1 MVSGLFSTARELP
14 RLREI
19 SSVFVRHGLGDLVR
33 RAGIATLLEHAG
45 QVLQWREANEIA
57 PLEPQQRARLAF
69 EQLGPTF
76 VKLGQ
81 MLSTRED
88 LLPPAWTTELA
99 QLHSHVAPVPF
110 DDLLPQIEQALG
122 RSPFEVF
129 GNLER
134 EPYAAGSIAQVHRAK
149 LASGTPV
156 ILKIRRPGIE
166 AKIDA
171 DLRILEH
178 LAHLVEHEIPEVRRY
193 RPVEIVGQLRG
204 SLEREL
210 DLAVEARN
218 TERFARN
225 FADDLDILVPR
236 VYWEW
241 TSSAMNVQEHI
252 EGIRGND
259 LVAIDNAGLDRK
271 ALAARG
277 ADAVLKMILVDG
289 FFHADPHP
297 GNVMY
302 LPGNRIALIDFG
314 MVGRLSPVRRRQ
326 IVDLLAGLARHDEET
341 MLEVLLDWRGDDF
354 IDEARLA
361 TDLGE
366 FAFDYA
372 DMQLKDL
379 KIGVLLRR
387 VAAIL
392 RQHSI
397 VLPVDLTLMFKA
409 LISLEGL
416 GRQYD
421 PEFRLI
427 ERAKPFLDSAM
438 RERYQPAEA
447 ARRAQETL
455 SDFFGLVTS
464 MPRDL
469 ARLVKDARHGRM
481 RVDLDLKRLD
491 SFGHR
496 LHSAMNRA
504 TIGIMT
510 ASLVV
515 GSSIVMTIAEGP
527 TSVRRFI
534 AHLLRVGWLPG
545 RFREQPLDHLFDLA
559 LQSALRE
566 AWRPPARRATGTM
579 TSSSP
584 PLCVVGCEALVG
596 FVLRRE
602 RRASPETSPKPRIG
616 RRLRGSPAATRRR
629 PRAPCRA
636 SQAIGEL
643 LAIGTVVIKKFDER
657 DIAIRIFLQRGYR
670 GRE

>member
-1 MVSGLFSTARELP
+1 MVSGVFRRELP

-19 SSVFVRHGLGDLVR
+19 SVVFVRHGLGDLVR
-33 RAGIATLLEHAG
+33 RAGISRLLEQAG
-45 QVLQWREANEIA
+45 HVLHLGEAPEIA
-57 PLEPQQRARLAF
+57 HLEAQQRVRLAF

-88 LLPPAWTTELA
+88 LLPPASTTELA
-99 QLHSHVAPVPF
+99 RLHSDVAPVPF
-110 DDLLPQIEQALG
+110 DDLLPQVRQALG

-129 GNLER
+129 GHVER
-134 EPYAAGSIAQVHRAK
+134 EPYAAASIAQIHRAK

-156 ILKIRRPGIE
+156 VLKIRRPGIE

-171 DLRILEH
+171 DLRILDH
-178 LAHLVEHEIPEVRRY
+178 LAHLIEREMPDVRRY
-193 RPVEIVGQLRG
+193 RPVQVVGQLRS

-218 TERFARN
+218 AERFARS
-225 FADDLDILVPR
+225 FADDPDIYVPR

-241 TSSAMNVQEHI
+241 TSSTMNVQEHI

-259 LVAIDNAGLDRK
+259 LAAIDNAGLDRK

-277 ADAVLKMILVDG
+277 VDAVLKMILVDG

-314 MVGRLSPVRRRQ
+314 MVGRLSPARRRQ
-326 IVDLLAGLARHDEET
+326 IIDLLAGLAGHDEEA

-354 IDEARLA
+354 VDEARLA
-361 TDLGE
+361 ADLGE

-379 KIGVLLRR
+379 KIGMLLHR
-387 VAAIL
+387 VSAIL
-392 RQHSI
+392 REHSI
-397 VLPVDLTLMFKA
+397 VLPTDLTLLFKA
-409 LISLEGL
+409 LITLEGL
-416 GRQYD
+416 GHQYD
-421 PEFRLI
+421 PELRLI
-427 ERAKPFLDSAM
+427 ERVKPFIDRAM
-438 RERYQPAEA
+438 RERLQPVET
-447 ARRAQETL
+447 ARRAQQTL
-455 SDFFGLVTS
+455 SELFGVVTS

-491 SFGHR
+491 RFGDR
-496 LHSAMNRA
+496 LHSAMDRA

-515 GSSIVMTIAEGP
+515 GSSIVMTIGEGP
-527 TSVRRFI
+527 RVFGVS
-534 AHLLRVGWLPG
+534 LLTYCG
-545 RFREQPLDHLFDLA
+545 
-559 LQSALRE
+559 
-566 AWRPPARRATGTM
+566 
-579 TSSSP
+579 
-584 PLCVVGCEALVG
+584 LVG
-596 FVLRRE
+596 YLVAFVNSLWIILSIWR
-602 RRASPETSPKPRIG
+602 S
-616 RRLRGSPAATRRR
+616 RRR
-629 PRAPCRA
+629 
-636 SQAIGEL
+636 
-643 LAIGTVVIKKFDER
+643 
-657 DIAIRIFLQRGYR
+657 
-670 GRE
+670 

>member
-1 MVSGLFSTARELP
+1 MVSGFFTATRELP

-45 QVLQWREANEIA
+45 QVLPWSEASEIA
-57 PLEPQQRARLAF
+57 HLGPPQRARLAF

-88 LLPPAWTTELA
+88 LLPPTWTTELTR
-99 QLHSHVAPVPF
+99 LHSHVAPVPF
-110 DDLLPQIEQALG
+110 DDLLPQVEQALG

-129 GNLER
+129 GDLER
-134 EPYAAGSIAQVHRAK
+134 EPYAAGSIAQIHRAK
-149 LASGTPV
+149 LASGAPV
-156 ILKIRRPGIE
+156 ILKIRRPGIA

-178 LAHLVEHEIPEVRRY
+178 LAHLVEHEIPDVRRY
-193 RPVEIVGQLRG
+193 RPVQVVRQLRR

-218 TERFARN
+218 TERFALN
-225 FADDLDILVPR
+225 FAGDLDILVPR

-241 TSSAMNVQEHI
+241 TSSAMNVQERL

-259 LVAIDNAGLDRK
+259 LAAIDNAGLDRK
-271 ALAARG
+271 VLAARG

-289 FFHADPHP
+289 FFHADPHS

-302 LPGNRIALIDFG
+302 LPGNRIAMIDFG
-314 MVGRLSPVRRRQ
+314 MVGRLSRVRRRQ
-326 IVDLLAGLARHDEET
+326 IVDLLTGLARHDEET

-354 IDEARLA
+354 VDEARLA
-361 TDLGE
+361 ADLSD

-372 DMQLKDL
+372 DVQLKDL
-379 KIGVLLRR
+379 KIGLLLGR
-387 VAAIL
+387 VSAIL
-392 RQHSI
+392 REHSI
-397 VLPVDLTLMFKA
+397 VLPVDLTLLFKA

-427 ERAKPFLDSAM
+427 ERVQPFVDRAV
-438 RERYQPAEA
+438 RERYEPVEV

-455 SDFFGLVTS
+455 SEFFGLVTS
-464 MPRDL
+464 VPRDL

-481 RVDLDLKRLD
+481 RIDLDLKRLD
-491 SFGHR
+491 SFSHR
-496 LHSAMNRA
+496 LHGAINRA

-515 GSSIVMTIAEGP
+515 GSSIVMTVAQGPALFGVPLLTLFGLLGYLIAFAN
-527 TSVRRFI
+527 SLWIILSIWRSSRR
-534 AHLLRVGWLPG
+534 
-545 RFREQPLDHLFDLA
+545 
-559 LQSALRE
+559 
-566 AWRPPARRATGTM
+566 
-579 TSSSP
+579 
-584 PLCVVGCEALVG
+584 
-596 FVLRRE
+596 
-602 RRASPETSPKPRIG
+602 
-616 RRLRGSPAATRRR
+616 
-629 PRAPCRA
+629 
-636 SQAIGEL
+636 
-643 LAIGTVVIKKFDER
+643 
-657 DIAIRIFLQRGYR
+657 
-670 GRE
+670 

>member
-1 MVSGLFSTARELP
+1 MISGLFSRTRELP

-33 RAGIATLLEHAG
+33 RAGLATLLEHAG
-45 QVLQWREANEIA
+45 HVLQWGEASEIA
-57 PLEPQQRARLAF
+57 HLEPQQRARLAF

-88 LLPPAWTTELA
+88 LLPPSWTTELA
-99 QLHSHVAPVPF
+99 QLHSHVPPVPF

-171 DLRILEH
+171 DLRIIEH
-178 LAHLVEHEIPEVRRY
+178 VAHLVEHEIPEVRRY
-193 RPVEIVGQLRG
+193 QPAQIVGQLRR

-218 TERFARN
+218 TECFARN

-366 FAFDYA
+366 FALDYA

-392 RQHSI
+392 REHSI

-409 LISLEGL
+409 LISLEAL

-447 ARRAQETL
+447 ARRTEQTL

-481 RVDLDLKRLD
+481 RIDLDLKRLD

-496 LHSAMNRA
+496 LHSAINRA

-515 GSSIVMTIAEGP
+515 GSSIVMTVAEGP
-527 TSVRRFI
+527 TLFGVPLLTFFGLLGYVI
-534 AHLLRVGWLPG
+534 AFVNSLWIIL
-545 RFREQPLDHLFDLA
+545 
-559 LQSALRE
+559 SI
-566 AWRPPARRATGTM
+566 WR
-579 TSSSP
+579 S
-584 PLCVVGCEALVG
+584 
-596 FVLRRE
+596 
-602 RRASPETSPKPRIG
+602 G
-616 RRLRGSPAATRRR
+616 RR
-629 PRAPCRA
+629 
-636 SQAIGEL
+636 
-643 LAIGTVVIKKFDER
+643 
-657 DIAIRIFLQRGYR
+657 
-670 GRE
+670 

>member
-1 MVSGLFSTARELP
+1 MISGLFSRTRELP

-19 SSVFVRHGLGDLVR
+19 GSVFVRHGLGDLVR
-33 RAGIATLLEHAG
+33 RAGLATLLEHAG
-45 QVLQWREANEIA
+45 HVLQWGEASEIA
-57 PLEPQQRARLAF
+57 HLEPQQRARLAF

-88 LLPPAWTTELA
+88 LLPPSWTTELA
-99 QLHSHVAPVPF
+99 QLHSHVPPVPF
-110 DDLLPQIEQALG
+110 DDLLPQIEQTLG

-171 DLRILEH
+171 DLRIIEH
-178 LAHLVEHEIPEVRRY
+178 VAHLVEHEIPEIRRY
-193 RPVEIVGQLRG
+193 QPAQVVGQLRR

-366 FAFDYA
+366 FALDYA

-392 RQHSI
+392 REHSI

-409 LISLEGL
+409 LISLEAL

-447 ARRAQETL
+447 ARRTEETL

-515 GSSIVMTIAEGP
+515 GSSIVMTVAEGP
-527 TSVRRFI
+527 TLFGVPLLTFFGLLGYLI
-534 AHLLRVGWLPG
+534 AFVNSLWIIL
-545 RFREQPLDHLFDLA
+545 
-559 LQSALRE
+559 SI
-566 AWRPPARRATGTM
+566 WR
-579 TSSSP
+579 S
-584 PLCVVGCEALVG
+584 
-596 FVLRRE
+596 
-602 RRASPETSPKPRIG
+602 G
-616 RRLRGSPAATRRR
+616 RR
-629 PRAPCRA
+629 
-636 SQAIGEL
+636 
-643 LAIGTVVIKKFDER
+643 
-657 DIAIRIFLQRGYR
+657 
-670 GRE
+670 

>member
-1 MVSGLFSTARELP
+1 MISGLFSTTRELP

-45 QVLQWREANEIA
+45 HVLQWGEASEIA
-57 PLEPQQRARLAF
+57 HLEPQQRARLAF

-88 LLPPAWTTELA
+88 LLPPAWTTEFA

-110 DDLLPQIEQALG
+110 DDLLPQVEQALG

-129 GNLER
+129 SDLER
-134 EPYAAGSIAQVHRAK
+134 EPYAAASIAQVHRAK

-171 DLRILEH
+171 DLRILER
-178 LAHLVEHEIPEVRRY
+178 LASLAEREIPEVRRY
-193 RPVEIVGQLRG
+193 RPVQVVGQLRG

-271 ALAARG
+271 VLAARG

-302 LPGNRIALIDFG
+302 LRGNRIALIDFG

-326 IVDLLAGLARHDEET
+326 IVDLLAGLARHDEEA

-354 IDEARLA
+354 VDEARLA
-361 TDLGE
+361 NDLGE
-366 FAFDYA
+366 FVFDYA

-379 KIGVLLRR
+379 KIGVLLRK
-387 VAAIL
+387 VSAIL
-392 RQHSI
+392 RENSI

-427 ERAKPFLDSAM
+427 ERAKPFLDSAI

-496 LHSAMNRA
+496 LHSAINRA

-515 GSSIVMTIAEGP
+515 GSSIVMTVAEGP
-527 TSVRRFI
+527 TLFGVPMLTFFGLLGYLI
-534 AHLLRVGWLPG
+534 AFVNSLWIIL
-545 RFREQPLDHLFDLA
+545 
-559 LQSALRE
+559 SI
-566 AWRPPARRATGTM
+566 WR
-579 TSSSP
+579 S
-584 PLCVVGCEALVG
+584 
-596 FVLRRE
+596 
-602 RRASPETSPKPRIG
+602 G
-616 RRLRGSPAATRRR
+616 RR
-629 PRAPCRA
+629 
-636 SQAIGEL
+636 
-643 LAIGTVVIKKFDER
+643 
-657 DIAIRIFLQRGYR
+657 
-670 GRE
+670 

>member
-1 MVSGLFSTARELP
+1 MVSGLLSTARELP

-19 SSVFVRHGLGDLVR
+19 SMVFVRHGLGDLVR

-45 QVLQWREANEIA
+45 HVLHWGEATEIA
-57 PLEPQQRARLAF
+57 HLEVQQRARLAF

-81 MLSTRED
+81 MLSTRDD

-99 QLHSHVAPVPF
+99 RLHSDVAPVPF

-129 GNLER
+129 AHVER
-134 EPYAAGSIAQVHRAK
+134 EPYAAASIAQIHRAK

-156 ILKIRRPGIE
+156 VLKIRRPGIE

-171 DLRILEH
+171 DLRLLDR
-178 LAHLVEHEIPEVRRY
+178 LAHLIEREMPEVRRY
-193 RPVEIVGQLRG
+193 QPVQVVGQLRG

-225 FADDLDILVPR
+225 FADDLDILVPH
-236 VYWEW
+236 VYLEW
-241 TSSAMNVQEHI
+241 TSSTMIVQEHI

-259 LVAIDNAGLDRK
+259 LAAIDTAGLDRK
-271 ALAARG
+271 VLAARG
-277 ADAVLKMILVDG
+277 VDAVLKMILVDG
-289 FFHADPHP
+289 VFHADPHP

-302 LPGNRIALIDFG
+302 LPDNRIALIDFG
-314 MVGRLSPVRRRQ
+314 MVGRLSPARRRQ
-326 IVDLLAGLARHDEET
+326 IIDLLAGLAGHDEEA

-354 IDEARLA
+354 VDEARLA

-379 KIGVLLRR
+379 KIGVLLHR
-387 VAAIL
+387 VSAIL
-392 RQHSI
+392 REHSI
-397 VLPVDLTLMFKA
+397 VLPSDLTLLFKA
-409 LISLEGL
+409 LITLEGL
-416 GRQYD
+416 GHQYD

-427 ERAKPFLDSAM
+427 ERVKPFIDRAM
-438 RERYQPAEA
+438 SERYQPVET
-447 ARRAQETL
+447 ARRAQQTL
-455 SDFFGLVTS
+455 SDLFGLVTS

-491 SFGHR
+491 RFGDR
-496 LHSAMNRA
+496 LHSAMDRA
-504 TIGIMT
+504 TMGIMT

-527 TSVRRFI
+527 RLFGVS
-534 AHLLRVGWLPG
+534 LLTYCG
-545 RFREQPLDHLFDLA
+545 
-559 LQSALRE
+559 
-566 AWRPPARRATGTM
+566 
-579 TSSSP
+579 
-584 PLCVVGCEALVG
+584 LVG
-596 FVLRRE
+596 YLVAFVNSLWIIFSIWRSSRR
-602 RRASPETSPKPRIG
+602 
-616 RRLRGSPAATRRR
+616 
-629 PRAPCRA
+629 
-636 SQAIGEL
+636 
-643 LAIGTVVIKKFDER
+643 
-657 DIAIRIFLQRGYR
+657 
-670 GRE
+670 

>member
-1 MVSGLFSTARELP
+1 MVSGLLSTARELP

-19 SSVFVRHGLGDLVR
+19 SSVLVRHGLGDLVR
-33 RAGIATLLEHAG
+33 RTGIATLLERAG
-45 QVLQWREANEIA
+45 QVLQWGEASEVA
-57 PLEPQQRARLAF
+57 HLEPQQRAKLAF
-69 EQLGPTF
+69 EHLGPTF

-99 QLHSHVAPVPF
+99 RLHSDVAPVPF
-110 DDLLPQIEQALG
+110 DDLLPQVEQALG

-134 EPYAAGSIAQVHRAK
+134 EPYAAASIAQVHRAT

-166 AKIDA
+166 AKVDA

-193 RPVEIVGQLRG
+193 QPVQVVGQLRA

-259 LVAIDNAGLDRK
+259 LAAIDKAGLDRK
-271 ALAARG
+271 VLAARG

-297 GNVMY
+297 GNVIY

-314 MVGRLSPVRRRQ
+314 MVGRLSPERRRQ
-326 IVDLLAGLARHDEET
+326 IVDLLAGIARHDEET
-341 MLEVLLDWRGDDF
+341 MLEVLLDWRGDDVV
-354 IDEARLA
+354 DEARLA
-361 TDLGE
+361 TDLGDL
-366 FAFDYA
+366 AFDYV
-372 DMQLKDL
+372 DLQLKDL

-387 VAAIL
+387 VSAIL
-392 RQHSI
+392 RKHSI
-397 VLPVDLTLMFKA
+397 VLPVNLTLLFKA

-427 ERAKPFLDSAM
+427 ERVKPFLDRAM
-438 RERYQPAEA
+438 RDRYQPAEV
-447 ARRAQETL
+447 ARRAQVTL

-491 SFGHR
+491 SFGDR
-496 LHSAMNRA
+496 LHSAINRA
-504 TIGIMT
+504 TIGVMT
-510 ASLVV
+510 ASLVI
-515 GSSIVMTIAEGP
+515 GSSIVMTVAEGP
-527 TSVRRFI
+527 TLFGVPLLTFFGLFGYLI
-534 AHLLRVGWLPG
+534 AFVNSLWIILSIWRSG
-545 RFREQPLDHLFDLA
+545 RQ
-559 LQSALRE
+559 
-566 AWRPPARRATGTM
+566 
-579 TSSSP
+579 
-584 PLCVVGCEALVG
+584 
-596 FVLRRE
+596 
-602 RRASPETSPKPRIG
+602 
-616 RRLRGSPAATRRR
+616 
-629 PRAPCRA
+629 
-636 SQAIGEL
+636 
-643 LAIGTVVIKKFDER
+643 
-657 DIAIRIFLQRGYR
+657 
-670 GRE
+670 

>member
-1 MVSGLFSTARELP
+1 MVSGLFSTTRELP

-33 RAGIATLLEHAG
+33 RAGIATLLEQAG
-45 QVLQWREANEIA
+45 HVLQRGEASEIA
-57 PLEPQQRARLAF
+57 HLEPQQRARLAF

-88 LLPPAWTTELA
+88 LLPPTWTTELA

-110 DDLLPQIEQALG
+110 DDLLPQVEQALG

-129 GNLER
+129 SNLER
-134 EPYAAGSIAQVHRAK
+134 EPYAAASIAQVHRAK

-156 ILKIRRPGIE
+156 ILKICRPGIE

-178 LAHLVEHEIPEVRRY
+178 LAHLVEREIPEVRRY
-193 RPVEIVGQLRG
+193 RPVQVVGQLRG

-252 EGIRGND
+252 EGIRGID
-259 LVAIDNAGLDRK
+259 LAAIDNAGLDRK

-354 IDEARLA
+354 VDEARLA

-366 FAFDYA
+366 FAFNYA

-387 VAAIL
+387 VSAIL
-392 RQHSI
+392 REHSI

-416 GRQYD
+416 GRHYD

-455 SDFFGLVTS
+455 SNFFGLVTS

-491 SFGHR
+491 SFGHH
-496 LHSAMNRA
+496 LHSAINRA

-515 GSSIVMTIAEGP
+515 GSSIVMTVAEGP
-527 TSVRRFI
+527 TLFGVPLLTFFGLLGYLI
-534 AHLLRVGWLPG
+534 AFVNSLWIIL
-545 RFREQPLDHLFDLA
+545 
-559 LQSALRE
+559 SI
-566 AWRPPARRATGTM
+566 WR
-579 TSSSP
+579 S
-584 PLCVVGCEALVG
+584 
-596 FVLRRE
+596 
-602 RRASPETSPKPRIG
+602 G
-616 RRLRGSPAATRRR
+616 RR
-629 PRAPCRA
+629 
-636 SQAIGEL
+636 
-643 LAIGTVVIKKFDER
+643 
-657 DIAIRIFLQRGYR
+657 
-670 GRE
+670 

>member
-1 MVSGLFSTARELP
+1 MASGLFSAARELP

-33 RAGIATLLEHAG
+33 RAGVATLLEHAG
-45 QVLQWREANEIA
+45 HVLQWGEASEIA
-57 PLEPQQRARLAF
+57 HLEPQQRARLAF

-88 LLPPAWTTELA
+88 LLPPSWTTELA
-99 QLHSHVAPVPF
+99 RLHSHVAPVPF
-110 DDLLPQIEQALG
+110 DDLLPQVEQALG

-134 EPYAAGSIAQVHRAK
+134 EPYAAASIAQVHRAQ

-178 LAHLVEHEIPEVRRY
+178 LAHLVEREIPEVRRY
-193 RPVEIVGQLRG
+193 QPVQVVGQLRG

-218 TERFARN
+218 TERFSRN

-236 VYWEW
+236 IYWEW
-241 TSSAMNVQEHI
+241 TSSTMNVQEHI

-259 LVAIDNAGLDRK
+259 LAAIDKAGLDRK

-277 ADAVLKMILVDG
+277 ADTVLKMILVDG

-354 IDEARLA
+354 VDEARLA

-387 VAAIL
+387 VSAIL
-392 RQHSI
+392 REHSI
-397 VLPVDLTLMFKA
+397 VLPVDLTLLFKA

-416 GRQYD
+416 GHQYD

-427 ERAKPFLDSAM
+427 ERVKPFLDRAM

-455 SDFFGLVTS
+455 SDLFGLVTS

-496 LHSAMNRA
+496 LHSAINRA

-515 GSSIVMTIAEGP
+515 GSSIVMTVAEGP
-527 TSVRRFI
+527 TLFGVPLLTFFGLLGYLI
-534 AHLLRVGWLPG
+534 AFVNSLWIIL
-545 RFREQPLDHLFDLA
+545 
-559 LQSALRE
+559 SI
-566 AWRPPARRATGTM
+566 WR
-579 TSSSP
+579 S
-584 PLCVVGCEALVG
+584 
-596 FVLRRE
+596 
-602 RRASPETSPKPRIG
+602 G
-616 RRLRGSPAATRRR
+616 RR
-629 PRAPCRA
+629 
-636 SQAIGEL
+636 
-643 LAIGTVVIKKFDER
+643 
-657 DIAIRIFLQRGYR
+657 
-670 GRE
+670 

>member
-1 MVSGLFSTARELP
+1 
-14 RLREI
+14 
-19 SSVFVRHGLGDLVR
+19 
-33 RAGIATLLEHAG
+33 
-45 QVLQWREANEIA
+45 
-57 PLEPQQRARLAF
+57 
-69 EQLGPTF
+69 
-76 VKLGQ
+76 

-88 LLPPAWTTELA
+88 LLPPTWTTELA
-99 QLHSHVAPVPF
+99 RLHSHVAPVPF
-110 DDLLPQIEQALG
+110 DDLLPQVEQALG

-129 GNLER
+129 SNLER
-134 EPYAAGSIAQVHRAK
+134 EPYAAASIAQVHRAK

-178 LAHLVEHEIPEVRRY
+178 LAHLVEREIPEVRRY
-193 RPVEIVGQLRG
+193 RPVQVVGQLRG

-259 LVAIDNAGLDRK
+259 LAAIDNAGLDRK

-354 IDEARLA
+354 VDEARLA

-387 VAAIL
+387 VSAIL
-392 RQHSI
+392 REHSI

-496 LHSAMNRA
+496 LHSAINRA

-515 GSSIVMTIAEGP
+515 GSSIVMTVAEGP
-527 TSVRRFI
+527 TLFGVPLLTFFGLLGYLI
-534 AHLLRVGWLPG
+534 AFVNSLWIIL
-545 RFREQPLDHLFDLA
+545 
-559 LQSALRE
+559 SI
-566 AWRPPARRATGTM
+566 WR
-579 TSSSP
+579 S
-584 PLCVVGCEALVG
+584 
-596 FVLRRE
+596 
-602 RRASPETSPKPRIG
+602 G
-616 RRLRGSPAATRRR
+616 RR
-629 PRAPCRA
+629 
-636 SQAIGEL
+636 
-643 LAIGTVVIKKFDER
+643 
-657 DIAIRIFLQRGYR
+657 
-670 GRE
+670 

>member
-19 SSVFVRHGLGDLVR
+19 SSVLVRHGLGDLVR
-33 RAGIATLLEHAG
+33 RTGIATLLERAG
-45 QVLQWREANEIA
+45 QVLQWGEASEVA
-57 PLEPQQRARLAF
+57 HLEPQQRAKLAF
-69 EQLGPTF
+69 EHLGPTF

-99 QLHSHVAPVPF
+99 RLHSHVAPVPF
-110 DDLLPQIEQALG
+110 DDLLPQVEQALG

-134 EPYAAGSIAQVHRAK
+134 EPYAAASIAQVHRAT

-171 DLRILEH
+171 DLRILDH

-193 RPVEIVGQLRG
+193 RPVQVVGQLRG
-204 SLEREL
+204 SLVREL

-259 LVAIDNAGLDRK
+259 LAAIDKAGLDRK
-271 ALAARG
+271 VLAARG

-341 MLEVLLDWRGDDF
+341 MLEVLLDWRGDDVV
-354 IDEARLA
+354 DEARLA
-361 TDLGE
+361 TDLGDL
-366 FAFDYA
+366 AFDYV
-372 DMQLKDL
+372 DLQLKDL

-387 VAAIL
+387 VSAIL
-392 RQHSI
+392 REYSI
-397 VLPVDLTLMFKA
+397 VLPVNLTLLFKA

-427 ERAKPFLDSAM
+427 ERVKPFLDRAM

-447 ARRAQETL
+447 ARRAQVAL

-491 SFGHR
+491 SFGYR
-496 LHSAMNRA
+496 LHSAINRA
-504 TIGIMT
+504 TIGVMT
-510 ASLVV
+510 ASLVI
-515 GSSIVMTIAEGP
+515 GSSIVMTVAEGP
-527 TSVRRFI
+527 TVFGVPLLTFFGLFGYLI
-534 AHLLRVGWLPG
+534 AFVNSLWIILSIWRSG
-545 RFREQPLDHLFDLA
+545 RQ
-559 LQSALRE
+559 
-566 AWRPPARRATGTM
+566 
-579 TSSSP
+579 
-584 PLCVVGCEALVG
+584 
-596 FVLRRE
+596 
-602 RRASPETSPKPRIG
+602 
-616 RRLRGSPAATRRR
+616 
-629 PRAPCRA
+629 
-636 SQAIGEL
+636 
-643 LAIGTVVIKKFDER
+643 
-657 DIAIRIFLQRGYR
+657 
-670 GRE
+670 

>member
-1 MVSGLFSTARELP
+1 MVSGLFSRARELP

-45 QVLQWREANEIA
+45 HVLQWGEASEIA

-69 EQLGPTF
+69 EELGPTF

-81 MLSTRED
+81 LLSTRED
-88 LLPPAWTTELA
+88 LLPPTWTTELA
-99 QLHSHVAPVPF
+99 QLHSHVPPVPF

-171 DLRILEH
+171 DLRIIEH
-178 LAHLVEHEIPEVRRY
+178 VAHLVEHEIPEVRRY
-193 RPVEIVGQLRG
+193 RPVQIVGQLRG

-259 LVAIDNAGLDRK
+259 LAAIDNAGLDRK

-354 IDEARLA
+354 VDEARLA

-387 VAAIL
+387 VSAIL
-392 RQHSI
+392 REHSI

-416 GRQYD
+416 GRHYD

-469 ARLVKDARHGRM
+469 ARLVKDARHGRL

-496 LHSAMNRA
+496 LHSAINRA

-515 GSSIVMTIAEGP
+515 GSSIVMTVAEGP
-527 TSVRRFI
+527 TLFGVPLLTFFGLLGYLI
-534 AHLLRVGWLPG
+534 AFVNSLWIIL
-545 RFREQPLDHLFDLA
+545 
-559 LQSALRE
+559 SI
-566 AWRPPARRATGTM
+566 WR
-579 TSSSP
+579 S
-584 PLCVVGCEALVG
+584 
-596 FVLRRE
+596 
-602 RRASPETSPKPRIG
+602 G
-616 RRLRGSPAATRRR
+616 RR
-629 PRAPCRA
+629 
-636 SQAIGEL
+636 
-643 LAIGTVVIKKFDER
+643 
-657 DIAIRIFLQRGYR
+657 
-670 GRE
+670 

>member
-1 MVSGLFSTARELP
+1 MASGLFSTGRELR

-19 SSVFVRHGLGDLVR
+19 SSVFARHGLGDLMR
-33 RAGIATLLEHAG
+33 RAGIATLIEQAG
-45 QVLQWREANEIA
+45 LVLQWGEASEIA
-57 PLEPQQRARLAF
+57 HLEPQQRVRLAF

-88 LLPPAWTTELA
+88 LLPPTWSTELA
-99 QLHSHVAPVPF
+99 RLHSHVAPVPF
-110 DDLLPQIEQALG
+110 DDLLPQVEQALG

-156 ILKIRRPGIE
+156 ILKIRRPGIA

-178 LAHLVEHEIPEVRRY
+178 LADLVEQEIPEMRRY
-193 RPVEIVGQLRG
+193 RPVQVVGQLRG

-210 DLAVEARN
+210 DLAAEARN

-252 EGIRGND
+252 EGIRGSD

-271 ALAARG
+271 ALAARA

-314 MVGRLSPVRRRQ
+314 MVGRLSPLRRRQ
-326 IVDLLAGLARHDEET
+326 IVDLLAGFARHDEET
-341 MLEVLLDWRGDDF
+341 MLEVVLDWRGDDF
-354 IDEARLA
+354 VDEARLA
-361 TDLGE
+361 IDLGE

-372 DMQLKDL
+372 DVQLKDL
-379 KIGVLLRR
+379 NIGVLLRR
-387 VAAIL
+387 ASAIL

-397 VLPVDLTLMFKA
+397 VLPIELTLLFKA

-427 ERAKPFLDSAM
+427 ERVKPFLDRAM
-438 RERYQPAEA
+438 RERYQPAEV
-447 ARRAQETL
+447 ARRAQESL
-455 SDFFGLVTS
+455 NDFFGLLTS

-469 ARLVKDARHGRM
+469 ARLAKDARHGRM
-481 RVDLDLKRLD
+481 RIDLDLKRLD
-491 SFGHR
+491 SFGHH
-496 LHSAMNRA
+496 LHSAINRA

-515 GSSIVMTIAEGP
+515 GSSIVMTVAEGP
-527 TSVRRFI
+527 TLFGLPLLTFFGLLGYLI
-534 AHLLRVGWLPG
+534 AFVNSLWIIL
-545 RFREQPLDHLFDLA
+545 
-559 LQSALRE
+559 SI
-566 AWRPPARRATGTM
+566 WR
-579 TSSSP
+579 S
-584 PLCVVGCEALVG
+584 
-596 FVLRRE
+596 
-602 RRASPETSPKPRIG
+602 G
-616 RRLRGSPAATRRR
+616 RR
-629 PRAPCRA
+629 
-636 SQAIGEL
+636 
-643 LAIGTVVIKKFDER
+643 
-657 DIAIRIFLQRGYR
+657 
-670 GRE
+670 